1 MAKFRPAAPNPKTQ
15 KQTIRGSLLSIWRG
29 DMGIFPRKFYRGKLL
44 RIPTLGKPRWFVND
58 PDIVRQV
65 LVRNQKNYPKHA
77 VMKRLLKPLL
87 GGSIFVTN
95 GKTWERQRRMVNPAL
110 ELSKLKVLYPIML
123 SAIEDLQE
131 RLRSKDYCKDW
142 DVDAEMTHVT
152 ADVIFRT
159 IFSRAI
165 ELESADKIFSAF
177 SAYQQHI
184 PKFMM
189 LEVLGLSQFLLPFK
203 RRQARK
209 NASLIRRELEPL
221 IRNRQEL
228 LKTEQG
234 PDDLL
239 TSLIRAKDPE
249 TGKVFSAI
257 DLVDEIAFFFLAGH
271 ETSASGLSWCLYLIA
286 NDQTYLA
293 RIQAELDEV
302 LEGRSP
308 AFADLRKLEVTRNAF
323 REALRLYPPVS
334 FYIREAIKEDT
345 LRDKKVCPHSQ
356 VIVSPW
362 LIHRHEE
369 WWDEPDMFDPDRF
382 ARDECKHAVRGAY
395 LPFNAGPRI
404 CSGAGFAQ
412 QEAVLIL
419 ATVLQSYTIKP
430 HPTHVP
436 EPVGQLTLRSRNG
449 MRLFIEPRE
458 T

>member
-1 MAKFRPAAPNPKTQ
+1 MTKFRPAAPDPKME
-15 KQTIRGSLLSIWRG
+15 KQTIRGSLASIWRG
-29 DMGIFPRKFYRGKLL
+29 DMGIFPRKFYKGKLL
-44 RIPTLGKPRWFVND
+44 KIPTLGKPRWFVND
-58 PDIVRQV
+58 PEAVRQV

-77 VMKRLLKPLL
+77 VMKRLLEPLL
-87 GGSIFVTN
+87 GGSIFVSN

-123 SAIEDLQE
+123 SAVDDLQD
-131 RLRSKDYCKDW
+131 RLKSKDYSADW

-159 IFSRAI
+159 IFSRPI
-165 ELESADKIFSAF
+165 ELESADKIFASF
-177 SAYQQHI
+177 IVYQKHI

-209 NASLIRRELEPL
+209 YAALIRSELEPL
-221 IRNRQEL
+221 IRSRQAL
-228 LKTEQG
+228 LKDGDG

-271 ETSASGLSWCLYLIA
+271 ETSASSLSWCMYLIA
-286 NDQTYLA
+286 NDQGYLK
-293 RIQAELDEV
+293 RVQAELDEV
-302 LEGRSP
+302 LDGRQPEFS
-308 AFADLRKLEVTRNAF
+308 DLRKLEVTRNAF

-334 FYIREAIKEDT
+334 FYIREAIEEDT
-345 LRDKKVCPHSQ
+345 LRDKNVCPHSQ

-362 LIHRHEE
+362 LIHRHED
-369 WWDEPDMFDPDRF
+369 WWDKPDMFDPDRF
-382 ARDECKHAVRGAY
+382 ARDECKPAIRGAY
-395 LPFNAGPRI
+395 LPFSAGPRI

-419 ATVLQSYTIKP
+419 ATVLQHYNVKP
-430 HPTHVP
+430 HHTHVP

-449 MRLFIEPRE
+449 MRLFIEPRGR
-458 T
+458 

>member
-1 MAKFRPAAPNPKTQ
+1 MAKFRPAAPNPKAQ
-15 KQTIRGSLLSIWRG
+15 KQTIRGSLVSIWRG

-44 RIPTLGKPRWFVND
+44 KIPTFGKPRWFVND
-58 PDIVRQV
+58 PETVRQV

-77 VMKRLLKPLL
+77 VMKRLLEPLL

-95 GKTWERQRRMVNPAL
+95 GETWQRQRRMVNPAL

-123 SAIEDLQE
+123 SAVDDLQN
-131 RLRSKDYCKDW
+131 RLAINDKVNDW

-159 IFSRAI
+159 IFSRTI
-165 ELESADKIFSAF
+165 ELESADKIFAAF
-177 SAYQQHI
+177 SAYQKHI

-203 RRQARK
+203 RWQARK
-209 NASLIRRELEPL
+209 NAMLIRRELEPL

-228 LKTEQG
+228 LKTEDG

-286 NDQTYLA
+286 NDQNYLK
-293 RIQAELDEV
+293 RIQAELDDV
-302 LEGRSP
+302 LQGRVP
-308 AFADLRKLEVTRNAF
+308 EFADLRKLEVTRNAF

-345 LRDKKVCPHSQ
+345 LRGKKVCPHSQ

-362 LIHRHEE
+362 LIHRHED
-369 WWDEPDMFDPDRF
+369 WWENADLFDPDRF
-382 ARDECKHAVRGAY
+382 ARDECKAAIRGAY

-419 ATVLQSYTIKP
+419 ATVLQNYNVLS
-430 HPTHVP
+430 HPNHVP
-436 EPVGQLTLRSRNG
+436 QPVGQLTLRSRNG
-449 MRLFIEPRE
+449 MRLLIEPRK
-458 T
+458 